1 MPYLVKPEADVT
13 ISIVSHGH
21 GAMVWSLADAILALP
36 DAPRLVV
43 TLNIPEAVPEALDSR
58 VTLIR
63 NSQPKGFGENHNAAF
78 KHCETAFFCV
88 LNPDIELLGNP
99 FPKLCAQIGPSG
111 AGLCAPLILGP
122 DKTVED
128 SVREF
133 ITPWRMVLR
142 KLGVVSCSVVP
153 AIDGPLVYPDWVAG
167 MFMLFDTEAYRR
179 IHGFDT
185 AYFMYCED
193 ADICTRLWQL
203 GLPVMVCPEV
213 QVIHH
218 AQRASRRSL
227 RHLRWHMGSML
238 RYIARYWGRLPRT
251 MRPL

>member
-1 MPYLVKPEADVT
+1 MSDSVMPASEVT
-13 ISIVSHGH
+13 VSIVSHGH
-21 GAMVWSLADAILALP
+21 GAMVWSLVDAILALP
-36 DAPRLVV
+36 EAPRLIV
-43 TLNIPEAVPEALDSR
+43 TVNIPELVPAGVEHQ
-58 VTLIR
+58 VMLIR
-63 NSQPKGFGENHNAAF
+63 NLQPKGFGENHNAAF
-78 KHCETAFFCV
+78 KHCGTAFFCV
-88 LNPDIELLGNP
+88 LNPDIELIGNP
-99 FPKLCAQIGPSG
+99 FPALCAQLGARG
-111 AGLCAPLILGP
+111 AGLCVPLILGP

-133 ITPWRMVLR
+133 ITPWRMVMR
-142 KLGVVSCSVVP
+142 KLGFAGGSLAPV
-153 AIDGPLVYPDWVAG
+153 INGPLLYPDWVAG
-167 MFMLFDTEAYRR
+167 MFMLFDADAYRR

-227 RHLRWHMGSML
+227 RHLRWHVSSML

-251 MRPL
+251 TRPL